1 MKAEQTRRDELEAA
15 SRLGDVLEAHRFD
28 VSALQAYLEKNL
40 EGFSRPLSIR
50 QFQGGA
56 SNPTFLLRTGDEAS
70 PARQY
75 VLRKRPPGTLL
86 ESAHQVDR
94 EFLIMRALW
103 KSKVPVPRVRIL
115 CEDNSIIGT
124 SFYVMDYVDGEIAM
138 DPGLADREPATRA
151 KMHGSFLETLVALH
165 SVDYLTVG
173 LGQLKRSGDY
183 IERQLSRFTKQ
194 YRASEDKAIPAMEEL
209 IALLPEALPPGRREA
224 IVHGDYKFGN
234 VMFDRS
240 SHQVAAVL
248 DWELTTIGD
257 PLADLAF
264 SALNWYG
271 GVAGRGG
278 LDANALPIGVP
289 SINDYVAQ
297 YCRLTDRDLIRGW
310 NFYLAFSL
318 FRLASIMQGVYRR
331 VLNGSV
337 ASSFDAVNM
346 ALPLAEQALLLF
358 RNAPREIGG

>member
-1 MKAEQTRRDELEAA
+1 MTAETMSGDAPELSA
-15 SRLGDVLEAHRFD
+15 RLGEVLDAHRFD
-28 VSALQAYLEKNL
+28 VAALQSYLKQNL
-40 EGFSRPLSIR
+40 EDVSGTLQVQ

-56 SNPTFLLRTGDEAS
+56 SNPTFLLRTEDAGGS
-70 PARQY
+70 GRKY
-75 VLRKRPPGTLL
+75 VLRKRPPGALL

-94 EFLIMRALW
+94 EFLIMQALW
-103 KSKVPVPRVRIL
+103 PSKVPVPRVRLL
-115 CEDNSIIGT
+115 CEDSSVIGT
-124 SFYVMDYVDGEIAM
+124 SFYVMDYVEGEIAV
-138 DPGLADREPATRA
+138 DPGLPDRDAATRA
-151 KMHGSFLETLVALH
+151 QMHRSFLETLVALH
-165 SVDYLTVG
+165 SVDFVKVG
-173 LGQLKRSGDY
+173 LGQLQRRGDY

-194 YRASEDKAIPAMEEL
+194 YRSSEDKTITAMEEL
-209 IALLPEALPPGRREA
+209 ITLLPQALPPGRREA

-234 VMFDRS
+234 VMFDRA

-271 GVAGRGG
+271 GIAGRGG
-278 LDANALPIGVP
+278 LEAAALPQGVP
-289 SINDYVAQ
+289 SINDYTAQ
-297 YCRLTDRDLIRGW
+297 YCRMTGRERITGW

-331 VLNGSV
+331 VLDGSV

-346 ALPLAEQALLLF
+346 ALPLAEQALHLF
-358 RNAPREIGG
+358 RHAPREIGG

>member
-1 MKAEQTRRDELEAA
+1 MTVETMTDDAPELPA
-15 SRLGDVLEAHRFD
+15 RLGEVLEAHRFD
-28 VSALQAYLEKNL
+28 VTALHAYLRQNL
-40 EGFSRPLSIR
+40 EDFSGPLSVQ

-56 SNPTFLLRTGDEAS
+56 SNPTFLLRAGGRTGAS
-70 PARQY
+70 RQY
-75 VLRKRPPGTLL
+75 VLRKRPPGALL

-103 KSKVPVPRVRIL
+103 QSAVPVPRVRIL
-115 CEDNSIIGT
+115 CEDSSVIGT

-138 DPGLADREPATRA
+138 DPGLPDREKATRA

-165 SVDYLTVG
+165 SVDYVRVG
-173 LGQLKRSGDY
+173 LGRLQRSGDY
-183 IERQLSRFTKQ
+183 VERQLSRFTRQ
-194 YRASEDKAIPAMEEL
+194 YRAAEDKTIAAMEEL
-209 IALLPEALPPGRREA
+209 IVFLPQALPPQRREA

-240 SHQVAAVL
+240 SHRVAAVL

-271 GVAGRGG
+271 GIAGRGG
-278 LDANALPIGVP
+278 LEADALPPGVP
-289 SINDYVAQ
+289 AINDYVAQ
-297 YCRLTDRDLIRGW
+297 YCRLTGRDRIRGW

-331 VLNGSV
+331 VLDGSV

-346 ALPLAEQALLLF
+346 ALPLAEQALHLF
-358 RNAPREIGG
+358 RNAPREMGG

>member
-1 MKAEQTRRDELEAA
+1 MKAEQGTRDEPEVAL
-15 SRLGDVLEAHRFD
+15 RLGEVLEAHRFD
-28 VSALQAYLEKNL
+28 LSKLHAYLRKNL
-40 EGFSRPLSIR
+40 EDFSGTLGIQ

-56 SNPTFLLRTGDEAS
+56 SNPTFLLRVEDGAVPS
-70 PARQY
+70 RQY
-75 VLRKRPPGTLL
+75 VLRKRPPGALL

-103 KSKVPVPRVRIL
+103 HSRVPVPRVRIL
-115 CEDNSIIGT
+115 CEDSSIIGT
-124 SFYVMDYVDGEIAM
+124 SFYVMDFVDGEIAM
-138 DPGLADREPATRA
+138 DPGLPDRDPATRA

-165 SVDYLTVG
+165 SVDYVKVG
-173 LGQLKRSGDY
+173 LGQLQRSGDY
-183 IERQLSRFTKQ
+183 VERQLSRFTKQ
-194 YRASEDKAIPAMEEL
+194 YRASEDATISAMEEL
-209 IALLPEALPPGRREA
+209 IMLLPQALPPARREA

-278 LDANALPIGVP
+278 LDAKALPQGVP
-289 SINDYVAQ
+289 SITDYVAQ
-297 YCRLTDRDLIRGW
+297 YCRLTGRDQVQGW

-331 VLNGSV
+331 VLDGSV
-337 ASSFDAVNM
+337 ASSFAAVNM
-346 ALPLAEQALLLF
+346 ARPLAEQALYLF
-358 RNAPREIGG
+358 RNAPHEIGG